1 MYRSDSRCAL
11 HRKRNGIVTCG
22 DRAIWCAQ
30 PKRNNI
36 VTLRDSAKT
45 LPNPSLAVTYA
56 CVGRISEAREV
67 LGELLKQR
75 QSHYV
80 RADRIAGIYAT
91 LGQPNEAFSWLE
103 IAFRE
108 HSSSL
113 PNIVFRSEFESLQS
127 DPRFDDLLR
136 RVGRDSAAVK
146 SALPKSLRD
155 ERRVWGRCRALFLI
169 RR

>member
-1 MYRSDSRCAL
+1 M
-11 HRKRNGIVTCG
+11 
-22 DRAIWCAQ
+22 
-30 PKRNNI
+30 
-36 VTLRDSAKT
+36 
-45 LPNPSLAVTYA
+45 
-56 CVGRISEAREV
+56 
-67 LGELLKQR
+67 
-75 QSHYV
+75 

-146 SALPKSLRD
+146 SALPKSPPRRAARLVSVQGFVPDPPLIFERTLNVLLLLRTK
-155 ERRVWGRCRALFLI
+155 E
-169 RR
+169 